1 MLSKVL
7 LATPALALAVPT
19 YLSSDSQ
26 SQTPIQPAQHSQG
39 YKFDPLLH
47 LPGISPYFDAVG
59 FGLEHSP
66 PPGCNVTAASYIV
79 RHGAIYSNDD
89 EYDEFIKPFLW
100 KLEKHRDGPW
110 SGPLAFMAK
119 WQSPVLEDK
128 LEELTPSGAVDAA
141 NVGKHLL
148 ERYPDLV
155 PKTQR
160 ILADKKSRT
169 YDTAKNL
176 ITSFPQNDTI
186 EIVRVTQNVNGS
198 MESLIPHKSCEN
210 FSKSPGTKEQDKFIA
225 TYGKSVA
232 QRLRPYMPFELAP
245 FDVVGLQQL
254 CGYESAITGKRSQI
268 CSIFTDAEWMAYEY
282 SWDLKYAYM
291 VGPMNPLSPYL
302 GFPWLETQS
311 ELFRNIQKRH
321 HPGGAWPEDQRFF
334 LGFTHR
340 EVPPFIATAL
350 GLFNSS
356 SGAAEEF
363 PTDHINWT
371 RAWRMAD
378 LIPFLGHVG
387 MEMMTCDRGAVN
399 GDGPGDFIRF
409 IANTAP
415 RPIPSCQDGPGASC
429 RFKDFRKMIGKGAKK
444 HRDFHKVCDK
454 KGGKGKGKHE

>member
-1 MLSKVL
+1 MLSKTLL
-7 LATPALALAVPT
+7 LATPALAVPAF
-19 YLSSDSQ
+19 LDSQ
-26 SQTPIQPAQHSQG
+26 QQQQQIPIQPLQHSQG

-79 RHGAIYSNDD
+79 RHGAIYANDD

-100 KLEKHRDGPW
+100 KLEKNRDGAW
-110 SGPLAFMAK
+110 SGPLAFMSK

-128 LEELTPSGAVDAA
+128 LEDLTPSGAVDAA

-148 ERYPDLV
+148 ERYTDLV
-155 PKTQR
+155 PKTKR

-176 ITSFPQNDTI
+176 ITAFPQNDTI
-186 EIVRVTQNVNGS
+186 EIVRVTTNENGS

-210 FSKSPGTKEQDKFIA
+210 FSKAPGTKEQDKFIN

-232 QRLRPYMPFELAP
+232 KRLRPFMPFELSP

-254 CGYESAITGKRSQI
+254 CGYESAITGKRSEI
-268 CSIFTDAEWMAYEY
+268 CGVFTDAEWMAYEY

-311 ELFRNIQKRH
+311 EIFRNIQKRH
-321 HPGGAWPEDQRFF
+321 HPGDAWPEDQRFF

-356 SGAAEEF
+356 SGATEEF
-363 PTDHINWT
+363 PTDHINVRT
-371 RAWRMAD
+371 HSG
-378 LIPFLGHVG
+378 PF
-387 MEMMTCDRGAVN
+387 
-399 GDGPGDFIRF
+399 
-409 IANTAP
+409 
-415 RPIPSCQDGPGASC
+415 
-429 RFKDFRKMIGKGAKK
+429 
-444 HRDFHKVCDK
+444 
-454 KGGKGKGKHE
+454 

>member
-1 MLSKVL
+1 MFSAVL
-7 LATPALALAVPT
+7 LMATPALAIPFFG
-19 YLSSDSQ
+19 SQ
-26 SQTPIQPAQHSQG
+26 QQTPIQPQGHTQG

-79 RHGAIYSNDD
+79 RHGAIYANDD
-89 EYDEFIKPFLW
+89 EYDEFIKPFLF
-100 KLEKHRDGPW
+100 KLEKYRDGEW
-110 SGPLAFMAK
+110 SGPMAFMAK
-119 WQSPVLEDK
+119 WQSPVLEDR
-128 LEELTPSGAVDAA
+128 LEELTPSGAVDAH

-148 ERYPDLV
+148 DRYPDLI
-155 PKTQR
+155 PNTQR

-169 YDTAKNL
+169 FDTAKNL
-176 ITSFPQNDTI
+176 ITAFPHNDTI
-186 EIVRVTQNVNGS
+186 EIVRVTKNVNGS
-198 MESLIPHKSCEN
+198 MESLIPHKSCDN
-210 FSKSPGTKEQDKFIA
+210 FSKAPGTKEQDKFIKL
-225 TYGKSVA
+225 YGKSVA
-232 QRLRPYMPFELAP
+232 QRLKPYMPFELEP

-254 CGYESAITGKRSQI
+254 CGYESAITGRRSDI
-268 CSIFTDAEWMAYEY
+268 CGVFTDAEWMAYEY

-302 GFPWLETQS
+302 GFPWLQTQS

-340 EVPPFIATAL
+340 EVSPFIATAL

-356 SGAAEEF
+356 SGATEEF

-415 RPIPSCQDGPGASC
+415 RPIPACQDGPGASC
-429 RFKDFRKMIGKGAKK
+429 RFKDFRKLIGKGAKK
-444 HRDFHKVCDK
+444 HEDFHKVCDK
-454 KGGKGKGKHE
+454 KKGGKGEHVV

>member
-1 MLSKVL
+1 MFAKALL
-7 LATPALALAVPT
+7 LATPVLAVPT
-19 YLSSDSQ
+19 FFNDQ
-26 SQTPIQPAQHSQG
+26 AQAPIQPLDHSQG
-39 YKFDPLLH
+39 YTFDPLLH

-59 FGLEHSP
+59 FGLEHTA
-66 PPGCNVTAASYIV
+66 PPGCNVTAASYII
-79 RHGAIYSNDD
+79 RHGAIYANDA
-89 EYDEFIKPFLW
+89 EYEEFIKPFLW
-100 KLEKHRDGPW
+100 KLEKHRDGQW

-119 WQSPVLEDK
+119 WQSPILEDR
-128 LEELTPSGAVDAA
+128 LEDLTPSGAVDAA
-141 NVGKHLL
+141 RVGEHLL
-148 ERYPDLV
+148 GRYPDLI
-155 PKTQR
+155 PQTQR

-176 ITSFPQNDTI
+176 ITAFPQNDTI
-186 EIVRVTQNVNGS
+186 EIVRVTTNANGS

-210 FSKSPGTKEQDKFIA
+210 FSKTPGTKEQNKFINM
-225 TYGKSVA
+225 YGTSVA
-232 QRLRPYMPFELAP
+232 KRLAPYMPFKMTP

-254 CGYESAITGKRSQI
+254 CGYESAINGKRSEI
-268 CSIFTDAEWMAYEY
+268 CAVFTDAEWMAYEY

-302 GFPWLETQS
+302 GFPWLQTQS
-311 ELFRNIQKRH
+311 EIFENIQEKN
-321 HPGGAWPEDQRFF
+321 HPGDAWPEDQRFF
-334 LGFTHR
+334 LSFTHR
-340 EVPPFIATAL
+340 EVPPFVATAL

-387 MEMMTCDRGAVN
+387 MEKMSCERGAVS
-399 GDGPGDFIRF
+399 GDGPGEFVRF

-415 RPIPSCQDGPGASC
+415 RPIPDCQDGPGASC
-429 RFKDFRKMIGKGAKK
+429 RFEDFQKLIGKGAKK

>member
-1 MLSKVL
+1 MFSKAVL
-7 LATPALALAVPT
+7 LATPALAIPAFFN
-19 YLSSDSQ
+19 SQ
-26 SQTPIQPAQHSQG
+26 QQQPIQPLDHSQG
-39 YKFDPLLH
+39 YQFDPLLH

-79 RHGAIYSNDD
+79 RHGAIYANDD
-89 EYDEFIKPFLW
+89 EYEEFIKPFLW

-128 LEELTPSGAVDAA
+128 LEDLTPSGAVDAT

-148 ERYPDLV
+148 QRYPHIV
-155 PKTQR
+155 PKTKR

-169 YDTAKNL
+169 YDTAANFVKG
-176 ITSFPQNDTI
+176 FPQAEDI
-186 EIVRVTQNVNGS
+186 DIVRVTTNANGS

-210 FSKSPGTKEQDKFIA
+210 FSKSPGTKEQDKFIDM
-225 TYGKSVA
+225 YGKSVA
-232 QRLRPYMPFELAP
+232 KRLRPFMPFELSP

-254 CGYESAITGKRSQI
+254 CGYESAITGKRSKI
-268 CSIFTDAEWMAYEY
+268 CAVFTDAEWMAYEY

-302 GFPWLETQS
+302 GFPWLKAQS
-311 ELFRNIQKRH
+311 EIFRNIQKRNN
-321 HPGGAWPEDQRFF
+321 PGDGWPEDQRFF

-356 SGAAEEF
+356 SGTKEEF
-363 PTDHINWT
+363 PTDHINVSIPTT
-371 RAWRMAD
+371 RSISYSN
-378 LIPFLGHVG
+378 LHTSGH
-387 MEMMTCDRGAVN
+387 A
-399 GDGPGDFIRF
+399 
-409 IANTAP
+409 
-415 RPIPSCQDGPGASC
+415 PGAWL
-429 RFKDFRKMIGKGAKK
+429 I
-444 HRDFHKVCDK
+444 
-454 KGGKGKGKHE
+454 

>member
-1 MLSKVL
+1 MFSKALL
-7 LATPALALAVPT
+7 LATPALAIPAFFN
-19 YLSSDSQ
+19 DQ
-26 SQTPIQPAQHSQG
+26 AQAPIQPLDHSQG
-39 YKFDPLLH
+39 YTFDPLLH

-59 FGLEHSP
+59 FGLEHSAP
-66 PPGCNVTAASYIV
+66 SGCNVTAASYII
-79 RHGAIYSNDD
+79 RHGAIYANDD
-89 EYDEFIKPFLW
+89 EYEEFIKPFLW
-100 KLEKHRDGPW
+100 KLEKHRDGQW

-119 WQSPVLEDK
+119 WQSPILEDR

-141 NVGKHLL
+141 RVGKHLL
-148 ERYPDLV
+148 GRYPDLV
-155 PKTQR
+155 PQTQR

-176 ITSFPQNDTI
+176 VTAFPHNDTI
-186 EIVRVTQNVNGS
+186 DIVRVTTNANSS

-210 FSKSPGTKEQDKFIA
+210 FSKAPGTKEQDKFIKL
-225 TYGKSVA
+225 YGTSVA
-232 QRLRPYMPFELAP
+232 KRLAPFMPFKLTP

-254 CGYESAITGKRSQI
+254 CGYESAINGKRSEI
-268 CSIFTDAEWMAYEY
+268 CAVFTDAEWMAYEY

-302 GFPWLETQS
+302 GFPWLQTQS
-311 ELFRNIQKRH
+311 EIFQNIQEKN
-321 HPGGAWPEDQRFF
+321 HPGDAWPEDQRFF
-334 LGFTHR
+334 LSFTHR
-340 EVPPFIATAL
+340 EVPPFVATAL

-387 MEMMTCDRGAVN
+387 MEKMTCERGAVS
-399 GDGPGDFIRF
+399 GDGPGEFIRF

-415 RPIPSCQDGPGASC
+415 RPIPDCQDGPGASC
-429 RFKDFRKMIGKGAKK
+429 RFESFQNLIGKGAKK
-444 HRDFHKVCDK
+444 HKDFHKVCDK

>member
-1 MLSKVL
+1 MLSKALL
-7 LATPALALAVPT
+7 LATPALAFPAFFN
-19 YLSSDSQ
+19 SKQ
-26 SQTPIQPAQHSQG
+26 QQPIQPLDHSQG
-39 YKFDPLLH
+39 YQFDPLLH

-59 FGLEHSP
+59 FGLEHSAP
-66 PPGCNVTAASYIV
+66 SGCNITAASYIV
-79 RHGAIYSNDD
+79 RHGAIYANDD
-89 EYDEFIKPFLW
+89 EYEEFIKPFLW

-128 LEELTPSGAVDAA
+128 LEDLTPSGAVDAT

-155 PKTQR
+155 PNTMR

-169 YDTAKNL
+169 YDTAANL
-176 ITSFPQNDTI
+176 VKAFPQVEEI
-186 EIVRVTQNVNGS
+186 EIVRVTTNANGS

-210 FSKSPGTKEQDKFIA
+210 FSKSPGTEEQDKFIEI
-225 TYGKSVA
+225 YGKSVA
-232 QRLRPYMPFELAP
+232 KRLRPFMPFELSP

-254 CGYESAITGKRSQI
+254 CGYESAITGKRSEI
-268 CSIFTDAEWMAYEY
+268 CSVFNDAEWMAYEY

-302 GFPWLETQS
+302 GFPWLQTQS
-311 ELFRNIQKRH
+311 EIFRNIQKRN
-321 HPGGAWPEDQRFF
+321 HPGNSWPEDQRFF

-356 SGAAEEF
+356 SGATEEF

-387 MEMMTCDRGAVN
+387 MELMSCERGAVS
-399 GDGPGDFIRF
+399 GDGPGDFVRF

-415 RPIPSCQDGPGASC
+415 RPIPDCQDGPGASC
-429 RFKDFRKMIGKGAKK
+429 RFKDFRKLIGKGAKK
-444 HRDFHKVCDK
+444 HKDFHKVCDK
-454 KGGKGKGKHE
+454 KSGKGKGKHE